1 MNGSPRRKWMA
12 PAPASVDTSD
22 QLAALSVPR
31 TLEEELAPYAPPA
44 KHIAQAMLAPLALGS
59 RPTRRSASTR
69 IVAGSTPTASN
80 SGPAMPSFCVSSA
93 INRCAGMICGLPAV
107 VAACIAEVSAAWV
120 FVVGL
125 NESTTPPFIG
135 GKNACPLAQRSQ
147 G

>member
-1 MNGSPRRKWMA
+1 MI
-12 PAPASVDTSD
+12 
-22 QLAALSVPR
+22 AAIDSRLSWGVV
-31 TLEEELAPYAPPA
+31 
-44 KHIAQAMLAPLALGS
+44 LAPLALGS
-59 RPTRRSASTR
+59 RPTRRSASMR
-69 IVAGSTPTASN
+69 MVAGSTPTASS
-80 SGPAMPSFCVSSA
+80 SGPAMPSFCVSNA